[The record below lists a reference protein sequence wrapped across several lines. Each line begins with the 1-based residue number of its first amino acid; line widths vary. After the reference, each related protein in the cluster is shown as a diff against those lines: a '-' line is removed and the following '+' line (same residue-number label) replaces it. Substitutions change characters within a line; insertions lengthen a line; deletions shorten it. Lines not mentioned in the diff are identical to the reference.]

1 MSHNKGTLLNGV
13 IRLKLLNN
21 HFTFSSLINLDFLPT
36 DTKNFDD
43 SIALLFS
50 VFEPLEFILSVFF
63 LHLKQYVNM
72 FYNLELMYIIFL
84 EEINFIQ
91 PQLKHL
97 ISEYF
102 AII

>member
-43 SIALLFS
+43 NIALLFS
-50 VFEPLEFILSVFF
+50 VFETFEFILSVFF
-63 LHLKQYVNM
+63 YTLNNTLTC
-72 FYNLELMYIIFL
+72 FII
-84 EEINFIQ
+84 
-91 PQLKHL
+91 
-97 ISEYF
+97 
-102 AII
+102 